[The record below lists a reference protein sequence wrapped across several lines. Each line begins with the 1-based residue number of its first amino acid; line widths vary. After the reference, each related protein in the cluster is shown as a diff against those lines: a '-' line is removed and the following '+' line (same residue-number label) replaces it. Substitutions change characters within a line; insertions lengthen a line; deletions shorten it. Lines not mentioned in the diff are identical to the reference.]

1 MSRILLNKDGTMDTV
16 TLILQTKAFE
26 TLNTIRG
33 AKELTYKEN
42 YNAANETSF
51 TIDKFIDGNKNLS
64 WDIVTNFKVLY
75 IPELKERFEI
85 CVSKTEENSIIK
97 DVTGTS
103 LCEAELSN
111 TNLYNI
117 EVNTED
123 DIISDDYDENFP
135 TIFYRELD
143 VNLYNWNDPKYNG
156 KYLNYTN
163 DQKLKVLKRGSLLHR
178 LLDKVPNYSIKYVQ
192 DSLKKLSDIKTFTID
207 DKSIYDELTGEIS
220 EEYGVIFKFNSMTRE
235 ISVYD
240 LYNTCEDCGYRGDFN
255 NKCPECGSTKFNG
268 QDGEDTTI
276 FISSHNLAQ
285 DIKLE
290 CDTSSIKNCFCI
302 KGGDDNITEAVKNIN
317 SNGSNYIYRFT
328 DDTYNDMPAELVTK
342 LKAYNS
348 EFENY
353 QTRKTFSIDSTI
365 LSNYNSVISYVKKYF
380 SDTELS
386 SISSPIIG
394 YKNLM
399 KNYYDVIDA
408 DLFINTSMMPTV
420 DIDGQSIDDAINKLT
435 SANMSPIA
443 VSSPSTLLK
452 TNADNAVI
460 GMAKVLINT
469 ALYDVDIDYSTYTKG
484 TVGTWKGKIVLTS
497 LEDETDT
504 RHTTELTIKFN
515 DDELTYL
522 QQQIQR
528 AMNKSDVNDAVDITN
543 MEMSESVFKDKLHLY
558 GVSSLTSLGQ
568 EFNSC
573 LNIILNSKATFET
586 TVYNQMYSL
595 YSKRKSYVDAELAT
609 RNVQASYVQEIF
621 DYMTKLISSTK
632 NVLNLNSYLGKD
644 LWKIFCSYRREEKY
658 QNDNY
663 ISDGLNNAQL
673 LERANEL
680 YDTATKEL
688 YKASNPQYSLT
699 STINNL
705 LNMKE
710 FAPLA
715 DNFECG
721 NWIRCEID
729 EEIYRLRLLSYELDF
744 ENLGDISVE
753 FSTVEKIYNGTT
765 DVKSVIDS
773 VSSITGSYSN
783 TTQQVKKTSDST
795 SIVDD
800 WVKDGFYATTQIIN
814 NPYSQDIVIDKNGIW
829 CKQYDDIASN
839 FDDCQLHLIGSGL
852 YCTDNNW
859 QSVKAAIGKYIY
871 KDQQTQEVKTTI
883 GVLADTIV
891 GKFILGET
899 LGIYNNNDSL
909 TFDANGLKIT
919 NGINTF
925 TVNPN
930 DNSGLLK
937 ISKGSE
943 DIFYVDNNGNL
954 NMTGIIKSAS
964 FRGGSIGIGGSNN
977 DNFVVNS
984 NGNIVSKGSMSLA
997 NGGIT
1002 YDVTNGLN
1010 VIGKVTATSGTF
1022 TGIINANGGTFS
1034 NIITCTGTI
1043 SGGSISGSTISG
1055 GSINIGNNVFSV
1067 DINGKLKASNAS
1079 IVGNITATSIKA
1091 KGSYYIYDTD
1101 FDSANKILSYTS
1113 DNTSDTKYNIGRLSK
1128 NGYSDNL
1135 NYISFEDMSQDRSI
1149 IFHTE
1154 YVNLGKYCTISN
1166 FDVSNNTIFN
1176 DDGIISLDTDTIG
1189 TILSKDDIAFR
1200 PLSKCADS
1208 LKLGTASNKFGQIY
1222 SSNSA
1227 ISTSDKNLK
1236 KDITPLDEKY
1246 LQLFLL
1252 LQPVSYLFKNGT
1264 SGRTHIGFI
1273 SQDVEE
1279 AMIKCGISDLEF
1291 AGFCKDIKKKYII
1304 DENGDEIESDDLD
1317 ENDNVQYIY
1326 SLRYEEFIGLITKA
1340 VQVLW
1345 NKMEELKL

>member
-386 SISSPIIG
+386 YISSPIIG

-558 GVSSLTSLGQ
+558 GVSSLTSLVQ

-954 NMTGIIKSAS
+954 NMTGIVHATAIDIQEKIILYDSYHHTKINVLY
-964 FRGGSIGIGGSNN
+964 IGDTEEDVQPIH
-977 DNFVVNS
+977 
-984 NGNIVSKGSMSLA
+984 I
-997 NGGIT
+997 NGGFTPIIF
-1002 YDVTNGLN
+1002 DNGLN
-1010 VIGKVTATSGTF
+1010 SWGSAFFHDIQCNGVFETSNF
-1022 TGIINANGGTFS
+1022 
-1034 NIITCTGTI
+1034 
-1043 SGGSISGSTISG
+1043 
-1055 GSINIGNNVFSV
+1055 
-1067 DINGKLKASNAS
+1067 
-1079 IVGNITATSIKA
+1079 SIK
-1091 KGSYYIYDTD
+1091 
-1101 FDSANKILSYTS
+1101 N
-1113 DNTSDTKYNIGRLSK
+1113 N
-1128 NGYSDNL
+1128 
-1135 NYISFEDMSQDRSI
+1135 
-1149 IFHTE
+1149 
-1154 YVNLGKYCTISN
+1154 TISN
-1166 FDVSNNTIFN
+1166 NNGKIVLDCPDLDV
-1176 DDGIISLDTDTIG
+1176 G
-1189 TILSKDDIAFR
+1189 TILNDDEIAFR

-1317 ENDNVQYIY
+1317 ENGNVQYIY

>member
-1 MSRILLNKDGTMDTV
+1 
-16 TLILQTKAFE
+16 
-26 TLNTIRG
+26 
-33 AKELTYKEN
+33 
-42 YNAANETSF
+42 
-51 TIDKFIDGNKNLS
+51 
-64 WDIVTNFKVLY
+64 
-75 IPELKERFEI
+75 
-85 CVSKTEENSIIK
+85 
-97 DVTGTS
+97 
-103 LCEAELSN
+103 
-111 TNLYNI
+111 
-117 EVNTED
+117 
-123 DIISDDYDENFP
+123 
-135 TIFYRELD
+135 
-143 VNLYNWNDPKYNG
+143 
-156 KYLNYTN
+156 
-163 DQKLKVLKRGSLLHR
+163 
-178 LLDKVPNYSIKYVQ
+178 
-192 DSLKKLSDIKTFTID
+192 
-207 DKSIYDELTGEIS
+207 
-220 EEYGVIFKFNSMTRE
+220 
-235 ISVYD
+235 
-240 LYNTCEDCGYRGDFN
+240 
-255 NKCPECGSTKFNG
+255 
-268 QDGEDTTI
+268 
-276 FISSHNLAQ
+276 
-285 DIKLE
+285 
-290 CDTSSIKNCFCI
+290 
-302 KGGDDNITEAVKNIN
+302 
-317 SNGSNYIYRFT
+317 
-328 DDTYNDMPAELVTK
+328 MPAELVTK

-504 RHTTELTIKFN
+504 RHTIELTIKFN

-883 GVLADTIV
+883 GVLAETIV

-937 ISKGSE
+937 IFKGNS
-943 DIFYVDNNGNL
+943 DIFYINEKGDLNLTGNI
-954 NMTGIIKSAS
+954 N
-964 FRGGSIGIGGSNN
+964 GGSIAIGGSNN
-977 DNFVVNS
+977 DNFVVDS
-984 NGNIVSKGSMSLA
+984 SGNITSKGILNLA
-997 NGGIT
+997 NGGVT
-1002 YDVTNGLN
+1002 YNSSNGLI
-1010 VIGKVTATSGTF
+1010 VSGT
-1022 TGIINANGGTFS
+1022 INANGGTFS
-1034 NIITCTGTI
+1034 NTITCTGTI

-1055 GSINIGNNVFSV
+1055 GSINIGNNGFSV

-1079 IVGNITATSIKA
+1079 IVGNITAMSIKA

-1101 FDSANKILSYTS
+1101 FNSANANKILSYTP
-1113 DNTSDTKYNIGRLSK
+1113 DNTSDTKYNVGRLSK
-1128 NGYSDNL
+1128 NDYSDNL
-1135 NYISFEDMSQDRSI
+1135 NYISFEDISQDRSI

-1154 YVNLGKYCTISN
+1154 YVDLGKNCTISN
-1166 FDVSNNTIFN
+1166 FYVSNNTISN
-1176 DDGIISLDTDTIG
+1176 NDGIISLNTGTIG
-1189 TILSKDDIAFR
+1189 TILSKDEKAFR
-1200 PLSKCADS
+1200 PLSTCANS

-1246 LQLFLL
+1246 LQFFLL
-1252 LQPVSYLFKNGT
+1252 LQPVSYLFKDGT

-1279 AMIKCGISDLEF
+1279 AMAKCGISDLEF
-1291 AGFCKDIKKKYII
+1291 AGFCKDIKKKYELN
-1304 DENGDEIESDDLD
+1304 DNGEEIESDDLD
-1317 ENDNVQYIY
+1317 ENGNIQYIY
-1326 SLRYEEFIGLITKA
+1326 SLRYEEFIGLITLA
-1340 VQVLW
+1340 VLLLR
-1345 NKMEELKL
+1345 KCIM

>member
-1 MSRILLNKDGTMDTV
+1 
-16 TLILQTKAFE
+16 
-26 TLNTIRG
+26 
-33 AKELTYKEN
+33 
-42 YNAANETSF
+42 
-51 TIDKFIDGNKNLS
+51 
-64 WDIVTNFKVLY
+64 
-75 IPELKERFEI
+75 
-85 CVSKTEENSIIK
+85 
-97 DVTGTS
+97 
-103 LCEAELSN
+103 
-111 TNLYNI
+111 
-117 EVNTED
+117 
-123 DIISDDYDENFP
+123 
-135 TIFYRELD
+135 
-143 VNLYNWNDPKYNG
+143 
-156 KYLNYTN
+156 
-163 DQKLKVLKRGSLLHR
+163 
-178 LLDKVPNYSIKYVQ
+178 
-192 DSLKKLSDIKTFTID
+192 
-207 DKSIYDELTGEIS
+207 
-220 EEYGVIFKFNSMTRE
+220 
-235 ISVYD
+235 
-240 LYNTCEDCGYRGDFN
+240 
-255 NKCPECGSTKFNG
+255 
-268 QDGEDTTI
+268 
-276 FISSHNLAQ
+276 
-285 DIKLE
+285 
-290 CDTSSIKNCFCI
+290 
-302 KGGDDNITEAVKNIN
+302 
-317 SNGSNYIYRFT
+317 
-328 DDTYNDMPAELVTK
+328 
-342 LKAYNS
+342 
-348 EFENY
+348 
-353 QTRKTFSIDSTI
+353 
-365 LSNYNSVISYVKKYF
+365 
-380 SDTELS
+380 
-386 SISSPIIG
+386 
-394 YKNLM
+394 M

-883 GVLADTIV
+883 GVLAETIV

-937 ISKGSE
+937 IFKGNS
-943 DIFYVDNNGNL
+943 DIFYINEKGDLNLTGNI
-954 NMTGIIKSAS
+954 N
-964 FRGGSIGIGGSNN
+964 GGSIAIGGSNN
-977 DNFVVNS
+977 DNFVVDS
-984 NGNIVSKGSMSLA
+984 SGNITSKGILNLA
-997 NGGIT
+997 NGGVT
-1002 YDVTNGLN
+1002 YNSSNGLI
-1010 VIGKVTATSGTF
+1010 VSGT
-1022 TGIINANGGTFS
+1022 INANGGTFS
-1034 NIITCTGTI
+1034 NTITCTGTI

-1055 GSINIGNNVFSV
+1055 GSINIGNNGFSV

-1079 IVGNITATSIKA
+1079 IVGNITAMSIKA

-1101 FDSANKILSYTS
+1101 FNSANANKILSYTS
-1113 DNTSDTKYNIGRLSK
+1113 DNTSDTKYNVGRLSK
-1128 NGYSDNL
+1128 NDYSDNL
-1135 NYISFEDMSQDRSI
+1135 NYISFEDISQDRSI

-1154 YVNLGKYCTISN
+1154 YVDLGKNCTISN
-1166 FDVSNNTIFN
+1166 FYVSNNTIFN
-1176 DDGIISLDTDTIG
+1176 NDGIISLNTGTIG
-1189 TILSKDDIAFR
+1189 TILSKDEKAFR
-1200 PLSKCADS
+1200 PLSTCANS

-1246 LQLFLL
+1246 LQFFLL
-1252 LQPVSYLFKNGT
+1252 LQPVSYLFKDGT

-1279 AMIKCGISDLEF
+1279 AMAKCGISDLEF
-1291 AGFCKDIKKKYII
+1291 AGFCKDIKKKYELN
-1304 DENGDEIESDDLD
+1304 DNGEEIESDDLD
-1317 ENDNVQYIY
+1317 ENGNIQYIY
-1326 SLRYEEFIGLITKA
+1326 SLRYEEFIGLITLA
-1340 VQVLW
+1340 VQKLW
-1345 NKMEELKL
+1345 NKMEELKNEINSI

>member
-143 VNLYNWNDPKYNG
+143 VNLYNWNDTKYNG
-156 KYLNYTN
+156 KYLNYT
-163 DQKLKVLKRGSLLHR
+163 DTQKINVLKRGSLLHR
-178 LLDKVPNYSIKYVQ
+178 LLDKAPNYSIKYVQ

-899 LGIYNNNDSL
+899 LGIYNSNNSLSFDS
-909 TFDANGLKIT
+909 NGLKIT
-919 NGINTF
+919 NGINSF
-925 TVNPN
+925 SVNPN
-930 DNSGLLK
+930 DTLGLLK
-937 ISKGSE
+937 ISNGNN
-943 DIFYVDNNGNL
+943 DIFYVDDNGNL
-954 NMTGIIKSAS
+954 NMTGTIIATDGTIGGFTINNTYLAS
-964 FRGGSIGIGGSNN
+964 NATLLCENDNSVYIGIDGISCGKNIQILKSGRLLARYSLKN
-977 DNFVVNS
+977 VV
-984 NGNIVSKGSMSLA
+984 G
-997 NGGIT
+997 
-1002 YDVTNGLN
+1002 
-1010 VIGKVTATSGTF
+1010 
-1022 TGIINANGGTFS
+1022 
-1034 NIITCTGTI
+1034 
-1043 SGGSISGSTISG
+1043 
-1055 GSINIGNNVFSV
+1055 INIGEFQTIVDEEGLSVSLESSDIGSLLLNTNIKYNGIYIEPIDDNHIDHRSKFNNSSLQFYY
-1067 DINGKLKASNAS
+1067 
-1079 IVGNITATSIKA
+1079 
-1091 KGSYYIYDTD
+1091 GSDTD
-1101 FDSANKILSYTS
+1101 NVEFSIGMYLGSDSPFINYYGTKPIKI
-1113 DNTSDTKYNIGRLSK
+1113 SK
-1128 NGYSDNL
+1128 SQFIDDVYFGNSLEYYWKSNGSICIKN
-1135 NYISFEDMSQDRSI
+1135 I
-1149 IFHTE
+1149 IFQNSDSPSFSIE
-1154 YVNLGKYCTISN
+1154 NNTISN
-1166 FDVSNNTIFN
+1166 TN
-1176 DDGIISLDTDTIG
+1176 DKICLEGSSVG
-1189 TILSKDDIAFR
+1189 TLLSGDESALR
-1200 PLSKCADS
+1200 PLSKCANS
-1208 LKLGTASNKFGQIY
+1208 LTLGTASNKFGQIY
-1222 SSNSA
+1222 SSNST
-1227 ISTSDKNLK
+1227 ISSSDRNLK
-1236 KDITPLDEKY
+1236 KDIASLDEKY
-1246 LQLFLL
+1246 LQFFLL
-1252 LQPVSYLFKNGT
+1252 LQPVSYLFKDGT

-1279 AMIKCGISDLEF
+1279 AMAKCGISDLEF
-1291 AGFCKDIKKKYII
+1291 AGFCKDIKKKYELN
-1304 DENGDEIESDDLD
+1304 DNGEEIESDDLD
-1317 ENDNVQYIY
+1317 ENGNIQYIY
-1326 SLRYEEFIGLITKA
+1326 SLRYEEFIGLITLA
-1340 VQVLW
+1340 VQKLW
-1345 NKMEELKL
+1345 NKMEELKNEINSI

>member
-504 RHTTELTIKFN
+504 RHTIELTIKFN

-744 ENLGDISVE
+744 ENRGDISVE
-753 FSTVEKIYNGTT
+753 FSTVE
-765 DVKSVIDS
+765 
-773 VSSITGSYSN
+773 
-783 TTQQVKKTSDST
+783 
-795 SIVDD
+795 
-800 WVKDGFYATTQIIN
+800 
-814 NPYSQDIVIDKNGIW
+814 
-829 CKQYDDIASN
+829 
-839 FDDCQLHLIGSGL
+839 
-852 YCTDNNW
+852 
-859 QSVKAAIGKYIY
+859 
-871 KDQQTQEVKTTI
+871 
-883 GVLADTIV
+883 
-891 GKFILGET
+891 
-899 LGIYNNNDSL
+899 
-909 TFDANGLKIT
+909 
-919 NGINTF
+919 
-925 TVNPN
+925 
-930 DNSGLLK
+930 
-937 ISKGSE
+937 
-943 DIFYVDNNGNL
+943 
-954 NMTGIIKSAS
+954 
-964 FRGGSIGIGGSNN
+964 
-977 DNFVVNS
+977 
-984 NGNIVSKGSMSLA
+984 
-997 NGGIT
+997 
-1002 YDVTNGLN
+1002 
-1010 VIGKVTATSGTF
+1010 
-1022 TGIINANGGTFS
+1022 
-1034 NIITCTGTI
+1034 
-1043 SGGSISGSTISG
+1043 
-1055 GSINIGNNVFSV
+1055 
-1067 DINGKLKASNAS
+1067 
-1079 IVGNITATSIKA
+1079 
-1091 KGSYYIYDTD
+1091 
-1101 FDSANKILSYTS
+1101 
-1113 DNTSDTKYNIGRLSK
+1113 
-1128 NGYSDNL
+1128 
-1135 NYISFEDMSQDRSI
+1135 
-1149 IFHTE
+1149 
-1154 YVNLGKYCTISN
+1154 
-1166 FDVSNNTIFN
+1166 
-1176 DDGIISLDTDTIG
+1176 
-1189 TILSKDDIAFR
+1189 
-1200 PLSKCADS
+1200 
-1208 LKLGTASNKFGQIY
+1208 
-1222 SSNSA
+1222 
-1227 ISTSDKNLK
+1227 
-1236 KDITPLDEKY
+1236 
-1246 LQLFLL
+1246 
-1252 LQPVSYLFKNGT
+1252 
-1264 SGRTHIGFI
+1264 
-1273 SQDVEE
+1273 
-1279 AMIKCGISDLEF
+1279 
-1291 AGFCKDIKKKYII
+1291 
-1304 DENGDEIESDDLD
+1304 
-1317 ENDNVQYIY
+1317 
-1326 SLRYEEFIGLITKA
+1326 
-1340 VQVLW
+1340 
-1345 NKMEELKL
+1345 

>member
-1 MSRILLNKDGTMDTV
+1 MSRILLNKEHVIDNV
-16 TLILQTKAFE
+16 TLILQTKAFT
-26 TLNTIRG
+26 TLDMVRDS
-33 AKELTYKEN
+33 KELTYKEN
-42 YNAANETSF
+42 YNAANEISF
-51 TIDKFIDGNKNLS
+51 SIDKLINGEKNLS

-85 CVSKTEENSIIK
+85 YVSKTEENSIVK
-97 DVTGTS
+97 EVTGTS

-111 TNLYNI
+111 TNLYSI
-117 EVNTED
+117 EVNTEN
-123 DIISDDYDENFP
+123 DIVSNDYDENFP

-143 VNLYNWNDPKYNG
+143 VNLYNWNDSKYNG

-192 DSLKKLSDIKTFTID
+192 DSLKNLTDIKTFTID
-207 DKSIYDELTGEIS
+207 DTNIYDELTGEIS
-220 EEYGVIFKFNSMTRE
+220 EEYGVIFKFDSMTRE
-235 ISVYD
+235 LSVYD
-240 LYNTCEDCGYRGDFN
+240 LYNTCKDCGYRGDFN
-255 NKCPECGSTKFNG
+255 DKCPKCSSTKFSG
-268 QDGEDTTI
+268 QDGKDTTI

-285 DIKLE
+285 EINLE
-290 CDTSSIKNCFCI
+290 CDTSSVKNCFCI

-317 SNGSNYIYRFT
+317 PNGSGYIYHFR
-328 DDTYNDMPAELVTK
+328 DDTYNDMPTELVTK
-342 LKAYNS
+342 LKAYNT

-353 QTRKTFSIDSTI
+353 QTSKAFSVDSKT
-365 LSNYNSVISYVKKYF
+365 LLNYNSVISYIKKYF
-380 SDTELS
+380 TDSELF

-394 YKNLM
+394 YQNLM
-399 KNYYDVIDA
+399 KYYYDIIDA
-408 DLFINTSMMPTV
+408 DLFIRTSMMPTV
-420 DIDGQSIDDAINKLT
+420 DIDGQSIDDAIGKLT
-435 SANMSPIA
+435 KQNMSPIA

-460 GMAKVLINT
+460 AMAKVLINT

-484 TVGTWKGKIVLTS
+484 NIGTWKGKIVLTS

-504 RHTTELTIKFN
+504 RHTDELTIQFN
-515 DDELTYL
+515 DDELTYV

-543 MEMSESVFKDKLHLY
+543 MKMDESVFKNRLHLY
-558 GVSSLTSLGQ
+558 GVDSLELLSK
-568 EFNSC
+568 EFDSC
-573 LNIILNSKATFET
+573 LNIILNSKATFES

-595 YSKRKSYVDAELAT
+595 YSKRKSFVDSELAT
-609 RNVQASYVQEIF
+609 RNIQASYIQDMYNYI
-621 DYMTKLISSTK
+621 TKLISNTK
-632 NVLNLNSYLGKD
+632 SALNLQSYLGDD
-644 LWKIFCSYRREEKY
+644 LWKIFCSYRREDKY

-663 ISDGLNNAQL
+663 ISDGLNNAEL

-710 FAPLA
+710 FAPLT
-715 DNFECG
+715 DSFECG

-729 EEIYRLRLLSYELDF
+729 EEIYRLRLLSYEIDF

-765 DVKSVIDS
+765 DIKSIMNS
-773 VSSITGSYSN
+773 VSSVAGSYSN
-783 TTQQVKKTSDST
+783 TTQQVKKTSDSAN
-795 SIVDD
+795 IVND

-814 NPYSQDIVIDKNGIW
+814 NPYSQDILINQSGIW
-829 CKQYDDIASN
+829 CRQYDDISN
-839 FDDCQLHLIGSGL
+839 QFDDCQLHIIGSGT
-852 YCTDNNW
+852 YITDDNW
-859 QSVKAAIGKYIY
+859 GSVKAAIGKYIY
-871 KDQQTQEVKTTI
+871 KDPTTQEMKATM
-883 GVLADTIV
+883 GVLAETIV

-909 TFDANGLKIT
+909 TFDTNGLKIT

-954 NMTGIIKSAS
+954 NMTGIVHATAIDIQEKIILYDSYHHTK
-964 FRGGSIGIGGSNN
+964 INVLYIE
-977 DNFVVNS
+977 DTEEDVQY
-984 NGNIVSKGSMSLA
+984 IHI
-997 NGGIT
+997 NGGFTSIIF
-1002 YDVTNGLN
+1002 DNGLN
-1010 VIGKVTATSGTF
+1010 SFGSAYFQDIQCNGVFKTSNF
-1022 TGIINANGGTFS
+1022 
-1034 NIITCTGTI
+1034 
-1043 SGGSISGSTISG
+1043 
-1055 GSINIGNNVFSV
+1055 
-1067 DINGKLKASNAS
+1067 
-1079 IVGNITATSIKA
+1079 
-1091 KGSYYIYDTD
+1091 
-1101 FDSANKILSYTS
+1101 
-1113 DNTSDTKYNIGRLSK
+1113 
-1128 NGYSDNL
+1128 
-1135 NYISFEDMSQDRSI
+1135 SFE
-1149 IFHTE
+1149 
-1154 YVNLGKYCTISN
+1154 NNTISN
-1166 FDVSNNTIFN
+1166 NNGKIALDCTDLDV
-1176 DDGIISLDTDTIG
+1176 G
-1189 TILSKDDIAFR
+1189 TILNDDEIAFR

-1317 ENDNVQYIY
+1317 ENGNVQYIY

>member
-1 MSRILLNKDGTMDTV
+1 MSRILLNKEHVIDNV
-16 TLILQTKAFE
+16 TLILQTKAFT
-26 TLNTIRG
+26 TLDMIRDPQ
-33 AKELTYKEN
+33 ELTYKEN
-42 YNAANETSF
+42 YNAANEVSF
-51 TIDKFIDGNKNLS
+51 SINKLVNGEKNLS

-85 CVSKTEENSIIK
+85 SVSKTEENSIVK
-97 DVTGTS
+97 EVTGTS

-111 TNLYNI
+111 TNLYGI
-117 EVNTED
+117 EVNTEN
-123 DIISDDYDENFP
+123 DIVSDDYDENFP

-143 VNLYNWNDPKYNG
+143 VNLYNWNDLKYNG

-192 DSLKKLSDIKTFTID
+192 NSLKNLTDIKTFTID
-207 DKSIYDELTGEIS
+207 DTNIYDELTGEIS
-220 EEYGVIFKFNSMTRE
+220 EEYGVIFKFDSITRE

-255 NKCPECGSTKFNG
+255 DKCSKCGSTKFSG
-268 QDGEDTTI
+268 QDGKDTTI

-285 DIKLE
+285 EINLE
-290 CDTSSIKNCFCI
+290 CDTSSVKNCFCI

-317 SNGSNYIYRFT
+317 PNGSGYIYRFR
-328 DDTYNDMPAELVTK
+328 DDTYNDMPTGLVTK
-342 LKAYNS
+342 LKAYNT

-353 QTRKTFSIDSTI
+353 QTSKTFSVDSKV
-365 LSNYNSVISYVKKYF
+365 LSNYNSVISYIKKYF
-380 SDTELS
+380 TDSELF

-394 YKNLM
+394 YQNLM
-399 KNYYDVIDA
+399 KYYYDIIDA
-408 DLFINTSMMPTV
+408 DLFIRTSMMPTV
-420 DIDGQSIDDAINKLT
+420 DTDGQSIDDAIGKLT
-435 SANMSPIA
+435 KQNMSPIA

-460 GMAKVLINT
+460 AMAKVLINT

-484 TVGTWKGKIVLTS
+484 NTGTWKGKIVLTS

-504 RHTTELTIKFN
+504 RHTDELTIQFN
-515 DDELTYL
+515 DDELTYV

-528 AMNKSDVNDAVDITN
+528 AMNKSDINDAVDITN
-543 MEMSESVFKDKLHLY
+543 MKMDESVFKNRLHLY
-558 GVSSLTSLGQ
+558 GVDSLESLSK
-568 EFNSC
+568 EFDSC
-573 LNIILNSKATFET
+573 LNIILNSKATFES

-595 YSKRKSYVDAELAT
+595 YSKRKSYVDSELTT
-609 RNVQASYVQEIF
+609 RNIQASYIQDMY
-621 DYMTKLISSTK
+621 DYITKLISNTK
-632 NVLNLNSYLGKD
+632 SALNLQSYLGVD
-644 LWKIFCSYRREEKY
+644 LWKIFCSYRREDKY

-663 ISDGLNNAQL
+663 ISDGLNNAEL

-680 YDTATKEL
+680 YDAANKEL

-710 FAPLA
+710 FAPLT

-729 EEIYRLRLLSYELDF
+729 EEIYRLRLLSYEIDF

-765 DVKSVIDS
+765 DVKSIMDS
-773 VSSITGSYSN
+773 VSSVAGSYSN
-783 TTQQVKKTSDST
+783 TTQQIKKTSDSAN
-795 SIVDD
+795 IVND
-800 WVKDGFYATTQIIN
+800 WVRDGFYATTQIIN
-814 NPYSQDIVIDKNGIW
+814 NPYSQDILINQNGIW
-829 CKQYDDIASN
+829 CRQYDDISN
-839 FDDCQLHLIGSGL
+839 QFDDCQSHLIGSGM
-852 YCTDNNW
+852 YVTDDNW
-859 QSVKAAIGKYIY
+859 ASVKAAIGKYIY
-871 KDQQTQEVKTTI
+871 KDPTTQEMKTTM
-883 GVLADTIV
+883 GVLAETIV

-919 NGINTF
+919 NGTNTF

-954 NMTGIIKSAS
+954 NMTG
-964 FRGGSIGIGGSNN
+964 
-977 DNFVVNS
+977 
-984 NGNIVSKGSMSLA
+984 
-997 NGGIT
+997 T
-1002 YDVTNGLN
+1002 
-1010 VIGKVTATSGTF
+1010 
-1022 TGIINANGGTFS
+1022 INANR
-1034 NIITCTGTI
+1034 GTI
-1043 SGGSISGSTISG
+1043 GGFTINDTYLAKNTTSLCGNDNSVYIGIDGISCGENIQILKSGQLIAKYNLKNVAQ
-1055 GSINIGNNVFSV
+1055 INIGTFKTVVNENGLSVALESSDIGSELTNTIVNYDRIYIEPIDCNYIGHRVTLKNQSLDFSYSN
-1067 DINGKLKASNAS
+1067 DSNKTLFSIGMYLGTNKPFINYYGTEPIS
-1079 IVGNITATSIKA
+1079 ISKA
-1091 KGSYYIYDTD
+1091 KFTDDVYIGSSLKYYWK
-1101 FDSANKILSYTS
+1101 S
-1113 DNTSDTKYNIGRLSK
+1113 
-1128 NGYSDNL
+1128 NGSICVD
-1135 NYISFEDMSQDRSI
+1135 SI
-1149 IFHTE
+1149 ILQDSQSDSPNFLIE
-1154 YVNLGKYCTISN
+1154 NNTISN
-1166 FDVSNNTIFN
+1166 NNGKIVLDCPDLDV
-1176 DDGIISLDTDTIG
+1176 G
-1189 TILSKDDIAFR
+1189 TILNDDEIAFR
-1200 PLSKCADS
+1200 PLSKCANS

-1246 LQLFLL
+1246 LQFFLL

-1291 AGFCKDIKKKYII
+1291 AGFCKDIKKKYVI

-1317 ENDNVQYIY
+1317 ENGNVQYIY
-1326 SLRYEEFIGLITKA
+1326 SLRYEEFIGLITKV

-1345 NKMEELKL
+1345 NKMEELKS

>member
-1 MSRILLNKDGTMDTV
+1 MSRILLNKEHVIDNV
-16 TLILQTKAFE
+16 TLILQTKAFT
-26 TLNTIRG
+26 TLDMVRDS
-33 AKELTYKEN
+33 KELTYKEN
-42 YNAANETSF
+42 YNAANEISF
-51 TIDKFIDGNKNLS
+51 SIDKLVNGEKNLS

-85 CVSKTEENSIIK
+85 YVSKTEENSIVK
-97 DVTGTS
+97 EVTGTS

-111 TNLYNI
+111 TNLYGI
-117 EVNTED
+117 EVNTEN
-123 DIISDDYDENFP
+123 DIVSDDYDENFP

-192 DSLKKLSDIKTFTID
+192 DSLKNLIDIKTFTID
-207 DKSIYDELTGEIS
+207 DTNIYDELTGEIS

-235 ISVYD
+235 LSVYD
-240 LYNTCEDCGYRGDFN
+240 LYNTCKDCGYRGDFN
-255 NKCPECGSTKFNG
+255 DKCPKCSSTKFSG
-268 QDGEDTTI
+268 QDGKDTTI

-285 DIKLE
+285 EINLE
-290 CDTSSIKNCFCI
+290 CDTSSVKNCFCI

-317 SNGSNYIYRFT
+317 PNGSGYIYHFR
-328 DDTYNDMPAELVTK
+328 DDTYNDMPTELVTK
-342 LKAYNS
+342 LKAYNT

-353 QTRKTFSIDSTI
+353 QTSKAFSVDSKT
-365 LSNYNSVISYVKKYF
+365 LLNYNSVISYIKKYF
-380 SDTELS
+380 TDSELF

-394 YKNLM
+394 YQNLM
-399 KNYYDVIDA
+399 KYYYDIIDA
-408 DLFINTSMMPTV
+408 DLFIRTSMMPTV
-420 DIDGQSIDDAINKLT
+420 DIDGQSIDDAIGKLT
-435 SANMSPIA
+435 KQNMSPIA

-460 GMAKVLINT
+460 AMAKVLINT

-484 TVGTWKGKIVLTS
+484 NIGTWKGKIVLTS

-504 RHTTELTIKFN
+504 RHTDELTIQFN
-515 DDELTYL
+515 DDELTYV

-543 MEMSESVFKDKLHLY
+543 MKMDESVFKSRLHLY
-558 GVSSLTSLGQ
+558 GVDSLELLSK
-568 EFNSC
+568 EFDSC
-573 LNIILNSKATFET
+573 LNIILNSKATFES

-595 YSKRKSYVDAELAT
+595 YSKRKSFVDSELAT
-609 RNVQASYVQEIF
+609 RNIQASYIQDMY
-621 DYMTKLISSTK
+621 DYITKLISNTK
-632 NVLNLNSYLGKD
+632 SALNLQSYLGDD
-644 LWKIFCSYRREEKY
+644 LWKIFCSYRREDKY

-663 ISDGLNNAQL
+663 ISDGLNNAEL

-710 FAPLA
+710 FAPLT
-715 DNFECG
+715 DSFECG

-729 EEIYRLRLLSYELDF
+729 EEIYRLRLLSYEIDF

-765 DVKSVIDS
+765 DIKSIMNS
-773 VSSITGSYSN
+773 VSSVAGSYSN
-783 TTQQVKKTSDST
+783 TTQQVKKTSDSAN
-795 SIVDD
+795 IVND

-814 NPYSQDIVIDKNGIW
+814 NPYSQDILVNQSGIW
-829 CKQYDDIASN
+829 CRPYDDISN
-839 FDDCQLHLIGSGL
+839 QFDDCQLRIIGSGT
-852 YCTDNNW
+852 YVTDNNW
-859 QSVKAAIGKYIY
+859 GSVKAAIGKYIY
-871 KDQQTQEVKTTI
+871 KDPTTQEMKATM
-883 GVLADTIV
+883 GVLAEAIV

-899 LGIYNNNDSL
+899 LGIYNNNGSL

-954 NMTGIIKSAS
+954 NMTGIVHATAIDIQEKIILYDSYHHTKINVLY
-964 FRGGSIGIGGSNN
+964 IGDTEEDVQPIH
-977 DNFVVNS
+977 
-984 NGNIVSKGSMSLA
+984 I
-997 NGGIT
+997 NGGFTPIIF
-1002 YDVTNGLN
+1002 DNGLN
-1010 VIGKVTATSGTF
+1010 SWGSAFFHDIQCNGVFETSNF
-1022 TGIINANGGTFS
+1022 
-1034 NIITCTGTI
+1034 
-1043 SGGSISGSTISG
+1043 
-1055 GSINIGNNVFSV
+1055 
-1067 DINGKLKASNAS
+1067 
-1079 IVGNITATSIKA
+1079 SIK
-1091 KGSYYIYDTD
+1091 
-1101 FDSANKILSYTS
+1101 N
-1113 DNTSDTKYNIGRLSK
+1113 N
-1128 NGYSDNL
+1128 
-1135 NYISFEDMSQDRSI
+1135 
-1149 IFHTE
+1149 
-1154 YVNLGKYCTISN
+1154 TISN
-1166 FDVSNNTIFN
+1166 NNGKIVL
-1176 DDGIISLDTDTIG
+1176 DCPDLKAGII
-1189 TILSKDDIAFR
+1189 LSETAFR

-1291 AGFCKDIKKKYII
+1291 AGFCKDVKKKYTT

-1317 ENDNVQYIY
+1317 ENGNVQYIY

-1345 NKMEELKL
+1345 NKMEELKS

>member
-1 MSRILLNKDGTMDTV
+1 MSRILLNKEHVIDNV
-16 TLILQTKAFE
+16 TLILQTKAFT
-26 TLNTIRG
+26 TLDMVRDS
-33 AKELTYKEN
+33 KELTYKEN
-42 YNAANETSF
+42 YNAANEISF
-51 TIDKFIDGNKNLS
+51 SIDKLVNGEKNLS

-85 CVSKTEENSIIK
+85 YVSKTEENSIVK
-97 DVTGTS
+97 EVTGTS

-111 TNLYNI
+111 TNLYGI
-117 EVNTED
+117 EVNTEN
-123 DIISDDYDENFP
+123 DIVSDDYDENFP

-192 DSLKKLSDIKTFTID
+192 DSLKKLTDIKTFTID
-207 DKSIYDELTGEIS
+207 DTNIYDELTGEIS
-220 EEYGVIFKFNSMTRE
+220 EEYGVIFKFDSMTRE
-235 ISVYD
+235 LSVYD

-255 NKCPECGSTKFNG
+255 DKCPKCSSTKFSG
-268 QDGEDTTI
+268 QDGKDTTI

-285 DIKLE
+285 EINLE
-290 CDTSSIKNCFCI
+290 CDTSSVKNCFCI

-317 SNGSNYIYRFT
+317 PNGSGYIYHFR
-328 DDTYNDMPAELVTK
+328 DDTYNDMPTELVTK
-342 LKAYNS
+342 LKAYNT

-353 QTRKTFSIDSTI
+353 QTSKAFSVDSKT
-365 LSNYNSVISYVKKYF
+365 LLNYNSVISYIKKYF
-380 SDTELS
+380 TDSELF

-394 YKNLM
+394 YQNLM
-399 KNYYDVIDA
+399 KYYYDIIDA
-408 DLFINTSMMPTV
+408 DLFIRTSMMPTV
-420 DIDGQSIDDAINKLT
+420 DIDGQSIDDAIGQLT
-435 SANMSPIA
+435 KQNMSPIA

-460 GMAKVLINT
+460 AMAKVLINT

-484 TVGTWKGKIVLTS
+484 NIGTWKGKIVLTS

-504 RHTTELTIKFN
+504 RHTDELTIQFN
-515 DDELTYL
+515 DDELTYV

-543 MEMSESVFKDKLHLY
+543 MKMDESVFKNRLHLY
-558 GVSSLTSLGQ
+558 GVDSLELLSK
-568 EFNSC
+568 EFDSC
-573 LNIILNSKATFET
+573 LNIILNSKATFES

-595 YSKRKSYVDAELAT
+595 YSKRKSFVDSELAT
-609 RNVQASYVQEIF
+609 RNIQASYIQDMY
-621 DYMTKLISSTK
+621 DYITKLISNTK
-632 NVLNLNSYLGKD
+632 SALNLQSYLGDD
-644 LWKIFCSYRREEKY
+644 LWKIFCSYRREDKY

-663 ISDGLNNAQL
+663 ISDGLNNAEL

-710 FAPLA
+710 FAPLT
-715 DNFECG
+715 DSFECG

-729 EEIYRLRLLSYELDF
+729 EEIYRLRLLSYEIDF

-765 DVKSVIDS
+765 DIKSIMNS
-773 VSSITGSYSN
+773 VSSVAGSYSN
-783 TTQQVKKTSDST
+783 TTQQVKKTSDSAN
-795 SIVDD
+795 IVND

-814 NPYSQDIVIDKNGIW
+814 NPYSQDILVNQSGIW
-829 CKQYDDIASN
+829 CRPYDDISN
-839 FDDCQLHLIGSGL
+839 QFDDCQLRIIGSGT
-852 YCTDNNW
+852 YVTDNNW
-859 QSVKAAIGKYIY
+859 GSVKAAIGKYIY
-871 KDQQTQEVKTTI
+871 KDPTTQEMKATM
-883 GVLADTIV
+883 GVLAEAIV

-899 LGIYNNNDSL
+899 LGIYNNNGSL

-954 NMTGIIKSAS
+954 NMTGIVHATAIDIQEKIILYDSYHHTKINVLY
-964 FRGGSIGIGGSNN
+964 IGDTEEDVQPIH
-977 DNFVVNS
+977 
-984 NGNIVSKGSMSLA
+984 I
-997 NGGIT
+997 NGGFTPIIF
-1002 YDVTNGLN
+1002 DNGLN
-1010 VIGKVTATSGTF
+1010 SWGSAFFHDIQCNGVFETSNF
-1022 TGIINANGGTFS
+1022 
-1034 NIITCTGTI
+1034 
-1043 SGGSISGSTISG
+1043 
-1055 GSINIGNNVFSV
+1055 
-1067 DINGKLKASNAS
+1067 
-1079 IVGNITATSIKA
+1079 SIK
-1091 KGSYYIYDTD
+1091 
-1101 FDSANKILSYTS
+1101 N
-1113 DNTSDTKYNIGRLSK
+1113 N
-1128 NGYSDNL
+1128 
-1135 NYISFEDMSQDRSI
+1135 
-1149 IFHTE
+1149 
-1154 YVNLGKYCTISN
+1154 TISN
-1166 FDVSNNTIFN
+1166 NNGKIVLDCPDLDV
-1176 DDGIISLDTDTIG
+1176 G
-1189 TILSKDDIAFR
+1189 TILNDDEIAFR

-1317 ENDNVQYIY
+1317 ENGNVQYIY